1 MHAGAFDRR
10 GSVKGG
16 PYSFGTFPG
25 PGHFGLMTVEDDGGE
40 TVTVHW
46 SGRDHRD
53 RELLAHR
60 FVAGR
65 H

>member
-1 MHAGAFDRR
+1 MHAGAFDQR

-16 PYSFGTFPG
+16 PYSSGTFPG

-40 TVTVHW
+40 TITVHW

-53 RELLAHR
+53 RELLAHS
-60 FVAGR
+60 FVVGG
-65 H
+65 